1 MEINRGQR
9 IDIKA
14 DAVPALAIDN
24 RDHKRENALVIRA
37 NILDESSAKVGIFHN
52 VMFASTN
59 GVIFKDVLDS
69 EIATD

>member
-1 MEINRGQR
+1 MRRGQR

-52 VMFASTN
+52 VMFNAGTN
-59 GVIFKDVLDS
+59 GVIFKNVLDS